1 MRIGLIGLG
10 KMGANL
16 AMNFKDHNHDVLG
29 YDLSKE
35 ACNSLAE
42 QGIYIAENEDQL
54 IQALDKP
61 RVIWLMLPC
70 GNPTDSTIRTLSE
83 KLEDGD
89 IVIDGGNSRYTDSIQ
104 HAKVLEKNN
113 IRFLDCGTSGGVSG
127 ARNGACL
134 MIGGDQS
141 AFDHLKGVFEDI
153 SVEDGMIYTGEAG
166 SGHFMKM
173 VHNGIE
179 YGMMQA
185 IGEGFQLMKESGYDY
200 DLVEVAKNWNHGS
213 VIRGWLMEIV
223 QNQLEQDADLSDV
236 VGEVDASG
244 EAKWTIETA
253 LEKNISM
260 PVIAL
265 SLMARSASKD
275 HEKFACKMVAV
286 MRNGF
291 GGHNVMKK
299 EIGDTVE

>member
-42 QGIYIAENEDQL
+42 QGIHIAENEDQL

-70 GNPTDSTIRTLSE
+70 GNPTDSTIRMLSE

-113 IRFLDCGTSGGVSG
+113 IRFLVSIPWWRSHPIHENR
-127 ARNGACL
+127 ATESIWTEPLNPRREPL
-134 MIGGDQS
+134 
-141 AFDHLKGVFEDI
+141 
-153 SVEDGMIYTGEAG
+153 
-166 SGHFMKM
+166 
-173 VHNGIE
+173 
-179 YGMMQA
+179 
-185 IGEGFQLMKESGYDY
+185 QLNEMT
-200 DLVEVAKNWNHGS
+200 L
-213 VIRGWLMEIV
+213 IFI
-223 QNQLEQDADLSDV
+223 
-236 VGEVDASG
+236 
-244 EAKWTIETA
+244 I
-253 LEKNISM
+253 
-260 PVIAL
+260 
-265 SLMARSASKD
+265 
-275 HEKFACKMVAV
+275 
-286 MRNGF
+286 
-291 GGHNVMKK
+291 
-299 EIGDTVE
+299 